1 MVCSTETLKSPTGQ
15 INRMKK
21 AILLFIFYSTIWSC
35 SNPSVDN
42 SNIFDTS
49 IVNNRNLNVGDT
61 NKIQNSNISN
71 SLEMISFIDTATSL
85 EVSTIKTKS
94 NFPFGCSDLNKYKY
108 PKHWKGHEEGL
119 VQPKGKEFEE
129 IGQCF
134 QKINSAKAIGSPKVN
149 KLEVLKIGNYNKDY
163 SFDSLALKS
172 IDSCIY
178 HLPNIGIYEC
188 YYFSHVTKIKTHGIY
203 GNLLL
208 LDPITSNGKLLNI
221 YFEYSGDQH
230 INLRYFMIY
239 SNGINLYEGACYDDG
254 CSLTESYRITIKP
267 NGEINIKEIKI

>member
-149 KLEVLKIGNYNKDY
+149 KLEV
-163 SFDSLALKS
+163 
-172 IDSCIY
+172 
-178 HLPNIGIYEC
+178 
-188 YYFSHVTKIKTHGIY
+188 
-203 GNLLL
+203 
-208 LDPITSNGKLLNI
+208 
-221 YFEYSGDQH
+221 
-230 INLRYFMIY
+230 
-239 SNGINLYEGACYDDG
+239 
-254 CSLTESYRITIKP
+254 
-267 NGEINIKEIKI
+267 